1 MKRLADIAVFSRDYR
16 ITLVVE
22 VKGQKHA
29 TDEWAAK
36 LRRNLL
42 AHDMIPPSQYF
53 LLALPDHFYLWKENA
68 EIDLAPADY
77 KAGTK
82 DVLQHYAAAVDL
94 EGLSEFGLG
103 LLVTSWLE
111 ILTTS
116 QIAKEDAPE
125 LNWVFDSGL
134 YDSIKDGSV
143 RIEAEL

>member
-68 EIDLAPADY
+68 EIDLVVHQFWFDGY
-77 KAGTK
+77 KDFNFMRAS
-82 DVLQHYAAAVDL
+82 AVVKRQ
-94 EGLSEFGLG
+94 STFMA
-103 LLVTSWLE
+103 S
-111 ILTTS
+111 
-116 QIAKEDAPE
+116 
-125 LNWVFDSGL
+125 
-134 YDSIKDGSV
+134 
-143 RIEAEL
+143 

>member
-1 MKRLADIAVFSRDYR
+1 MPTHFRYR
-16 ITLVVE
+16 T
-22 VKGQKHA
+22 
-29 TDEWAAK
+29 
-36 LRRNLL
+36 
-42 AHDMIPPSQYF
+42 
-53 LLALPDHFYLWKENA
+53 
-68 EIDLAPADY
+68 LAPADY